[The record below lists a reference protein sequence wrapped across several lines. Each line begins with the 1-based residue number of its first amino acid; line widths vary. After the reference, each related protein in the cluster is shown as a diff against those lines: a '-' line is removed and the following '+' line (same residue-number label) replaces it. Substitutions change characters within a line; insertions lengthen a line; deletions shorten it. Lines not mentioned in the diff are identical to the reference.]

1 MRKIIILCILVL
13 FPFVVPSQQKR
24 LDSLNVLLQRHTAKD
39 TARLN
44 LLTEIAYEYQFED
57 PNKGLQIADTAI
69 ALAKLLGHDRKMA
82 SAFSRKANNYNALG
96 KDTLALQM
104 YKKAIGIH
112 RTMGNL
118 DDEARTIFNMGLVYF
133 GWANYSKSID
143 NYKKAYSIFE
153 KEKDSF
159 LMAYMLNSIGVNQM
173 YLSNYPAALRS
184 YLTAA
189 RMYESMGS
197 ENTRIYAD
205 IQSNIGILYKDMGKW
220 DESLSYYDKAL
231 EHYKKNGNSTSVA
244 ATLSNM
250 GIVYDDTD
258 QHKKALDLYNE
269 AYKINSSV
277 GYKRGMASDLSNIG
291 VAYTSL
297 LQYKEALEYLDR
309 SKMMYEE
316 LGDLNALGVVHHY
329 LGVSYLNL
337 VDDRTPVSNRF
348 KSAEEHFKKS
358 LEYSQQVNSLE
369 HQAETWENVA
379 KMYLKAGNYKKA
391 FEAKNQYLV
400 LKDSIGSQ
408 SKREEITRLE
418 LQYQFDKREAG
429 LVAQHEKEQAVAQ
442 AEIDQQKLIRN
453 ISIYGGGGLLMIILG
468 GLMLYKRKR
477 DAVSRQLEAEFKATV
492 ADNEL
497 KALRA
502 QLNPHFIYN
511 SLNSIGDYFSR
522 NDTESGNGYL
532 AKFAKLMRLTL
543 EYSEKKEVTLAE
555 DVNLMELYLQIEAL
569 RLDYKFTFKIKID
582 PNLDSENTLVPPM
595 ILQPFIENSIWHGIS
610 PKKGKGH
617 IDIDIKKDGDM
628 IHYIVEDDGVGR
640 QFEKQSM
647 TKGKTSLG
655 IKITENR
662 IEIINKVKQ
671 TTGTVSVLDRPYG
684 NGVKVEVTL
693 PLELAF

>member
-1 MRKIIILCILVL
+1 MRKIMTLCILVL
-13 FPFVVPSQQKR
+13 FPFVVPSQQNKI
-24 LDSLNVLLQRHTAKD
+24 DSLNVLLQRHPEKD
-39 TARLN
+39 TERLN
-44 LLTEIAYEYQFED
+44 LLTDIAYEYQFED
-57 PNKGLQIADTAI
+57 PNKGLQMADDAI
-69 ALAKLLGHDRKMA
+69 ALAKLLGEIGKMA
-82 SAFSRKANNYNALG
+82 NAFSRKANNYSALG

-104 YKKAIGIH
+104 YKRAIEIH
-112 RTMGNL
+112 KNMGNL
-118 DDEARTIFNMGLVYF
+118 DDEARTIFNMGIIYF
-133 GWANYSKSID
+133 GWANYSRSTE

-153 KEKDSF
+153 REKDSF
-159 LMAYMLNSIGVNQM
+159 HMAYMLNSIGVNQM
-173 YLSNYPAALRS
+173 YLSDYPAALKS

-197 ENTRIYAD
+197 ENTGIYAD
-205 IQSNIGILYKDMGKW
+205 IHRNLGILYKNMGKW
-220 DESLSYYDKAL
+220 DQSLSYYGKAL
-231 EHYKKNGNSTSVA
+231 EYYKKSGNSTNVA
-244 ATLSNM
+244 ATLANM
-250 GIVYDDTD
+250 GVVHDETD
-258 QHKKALDLYNE
+258 QHEKALDLYKE
-269 AYKINSSV
+269 AYNINSSA

-291 VAYTSL
+291 VVYSNL
-297 LQYKEALEYLDR
+297 LQYREALDYLDR

-316 LGDLNALGVVHHY
+316 LGDLNALGVVYHY

-337 VDDRTPVSNRF
+337 VDDRSPVSNRF

-369 HQAETWENVA
+369 HQAETWENIA
-379 KMYLKAGNYKKA
+379 MMYLKAGNYKRA
-391 FEAKNQYLV
+391 FEAKNQYLN

-408 SKREEITRLE
+408 SKREEITKLE

-429 LVAQHEKEQAVAQ
+429 LVEQHEKEQAVAQ

-453 ISIYGGGGLLMIILG
+453 ISIFGGGGLLMAILG
-468 GLMLYKRKR
+468 GLLLYKRKR
-477 DAVSRQLEAEFKATV
+477 DAVSRQLEAEFKASV
-492 ADNEL
+492 SENEL

-522 NDTESGNGYL
+522 NDARSGNDYL

-569 RLDYKFTFKIKID
+569 RLDTKFSFKIKID
-582 PNLDSENTLVPPM
+582 PHLDSDNVLVPPM

-610 PKKGKGH
+610 PRNGKGH
-617 IDIDIKKDGDM
+617 IGIDIKKDGNM
-628 IHYIVEDDGVGR
+628 IHYIVEDDGVGITVG
-640 QFEKQSM
+640 EGSIGSDKN
-647 TKGKTSLG
+647 SLG

-662 IEIINKVKQ
+662 IGIINKVKQ
-671 TTGTVSVLDRPYG
+671 TTGTVSIVNRLDG
-684 NGVKVEVTL
+684 NGVRVEVRL